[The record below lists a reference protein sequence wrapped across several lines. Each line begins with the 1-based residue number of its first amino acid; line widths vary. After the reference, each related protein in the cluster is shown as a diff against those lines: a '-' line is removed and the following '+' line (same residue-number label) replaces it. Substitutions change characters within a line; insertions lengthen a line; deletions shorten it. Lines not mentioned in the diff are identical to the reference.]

1 MSSIKLPRVVAVHAL
16 AGFGKC
22 SLTVAIPVLSAC
34 GVEVMPLPTAIL
46 STNTGFPG
54 FVINPYTDHMESH
67 AEHWK
72 KIDCKVDALYS
83 GFLSSEKQIEIVQ
96 KIKQDFSPSL
106 TVIDP
111 VMGDNGVKYKTFT
124 DTMCKKLAQLVSVA
138 DVATPNLTEGCI
150 LTNTPYGDGRFNQE
164 EIKAICLGIQ
174 GLGAKNVVVTGIEE
188 EEQLGVAVLKEDG
201 TFAMLYC
208 PKLPINMFGT
218 GDTFASVLTGKLL
231 TGSSLL
237 DAVEQAMDFVLQAM
251 EFSYTVEDYAVRGVC
266 FEPVLHKLRK

>member
-1 MSSIKLPRVVAVHAL
+1 METQKLPRAIAIHAL

-54 FVINPYTDHMESH
+54 FVLNPYTDHMESH
-67 AEHWK
+67 VQHWK
-72 KIDCKVDALYS
+72 TIGCKADGLYS

-96 KIKQDFSPSL
+96 EIKDEFAPSL

-124 DTMCKKLAQLVSVA
+124 DAMCNQLAQLVAVA
-138 DVATPNLTEGCI
+138 DVATPNLTEACI
-150 LTNTPYGDGRFNQE
+150 LTDTDYSRVDSSDS
-164 EIKAICLGIQ
+164 GIRDLCHKVQ
-174 GLGAKNVVVTGIEE
+174 QLGAKNVVLTGIERQE
-188 EEQLGVAVLKEDG
+188 SLAVAILQEDG
-201 TFAMLYC
+201 EFSVLTCA
-208 PKLPINMFGT
+208 KLPINMFGT

-231 TGSSLL
+231 TGSNLPE
-237 DAVEQAMDFVLQAM
+237 AAQKAM
-251 EFSYTVEDYAVRGVC
+251 EFVTQSMELSYTIEGYATRGLC
-266 FEPVLHKLRK
+266 FEPLLHRLKK